1 MSVQRSPQEPRME
14 LLSLD
19 QEEIQWLCRITD
31 QLRDLKFGSL
41 HIVIHEGR
49 IVQLER
55 TEKHRYDMNEAISL
69 YKEKGGKSNVT
80 TKSGTKKSRK

>member
-69 YKEKGGKSNVT
+69 YKEKGGTSNVT